1 MPLKQILRTSH
12 FTADFSERHLD
23 KLAALASTVE
33 FKEDQLILVAGQ
45 RSQNLFLL
53 LSGSVVVEV
62 RTPFYVVCVQ
72 ALKPGDAFGWSSLL
86 NQQDTLFQVRARE
99 TVTAIRWE
107 GTALLAACEEDAAFG
122 MELLRRLL
130 QLVAGRVKATET
142 RLGEFCGI
150 AGQSEGCS
158 VDYSIFNG

>member
-1 MPLKQILRTSH
+1 LSN
-12 FTADFSERHLD
+12 
-23 KLAALASTVE
+23 LASLASSAE
-33 FKEDQLILVAGQ
+33 FKEDELILIAGQ
-45 RSQNLFLL
+45 HSEHLFLL
-53 LSGSVVVEV
+53 LSGSVVEV
-62 RTPFYVVCVQ
+62 PTPLYVVCVQ

-150 AGQSEGCS
+150 AGQPEGCS
-158 VDYSIFNG
+158 VD

>member
-86 NQQDTLFQVRARE
+86 NHGVNPSVE
-99 TVTAIRWE
+99 TI
-107 GTALLAACEEDAAFG
+107 C
-122 MELLRRLL
+122 
-130 QLVAGRVKATET
+130 
-142 RLGEFCGI
+142 
-150 AGQSEGCS
+150 
-158 VDYSIFNG
+158 N

>member
-1 MPLKQILRTSH
+1 MTLEQILRTS
-12 FTADFSERHLD
+12 ERHLN

-45 RSQNLFLL
+45 HSEHLFLL

-99 TVTAIRWE
+99 KSTAIRWE
-107 GTALLAACEEDAAFG
+107 GAALLAACQEDATFG

-130 QLVAGRVKATET
+130 QLVAGRVKATEL

-150 AGQSEGCS
+150 ANHPDACS

>member
-1 MPLKQILRTSH
+1 MPLEQILRKSH
-12 FTADFSERHLD
+12 FTADFSERHLS
-23 KLAALASTVE
+23 KLASLASTVE
-33 FKEDQLILVAGQ
+33 FKEDQTILIAGQ
-45 RSQNLFLL
+45 HSEHLFLL
-53 LSGSVVVEV
+53 LSGSVCVEV

-72 ALKPGDAFGWSSLL
+72 ALQPGDAFGWSSLL

-99 TVTAIRWE
+99 KSTAIRWE
-107 GTALLAACEEDAAFG
+107 GAKLLAACQEDSAFG

-150 AGQSEGCS
+150 AGQPEGCS